1 MSTVRLEAKKMDAN
15 SKSTT
20 VDAAATPRDIPMQ
33 PASLDIWDKKYR
45 LKTKTGDAVDADI
58 DGTYQRVAKAL
69 AEAEPTP
76 EKQQYWIERFA
87 WALRRGAIPA
97 GRITSNA
104 GALEHKPATSTIN
117 CTVSGTIED
126 SMDGILDKV
135 HEAGLTL
142 KAGCGIGYE
151 FSTLR
156 PRGAFVAGAG
166 AYTSGPMSFMD
177 IYDKMCFTVSSAGG
191 RRGAQM
197 GTFDVSHP
205 DVKDF
210 IRAKREDGRLRQFNL
225 SLLITDG
232 FMEAVKT
239 DADWPLVFPINIK
252 ERGDVDLDDAA
263 SVVWRDWPTH
273 KNYIAREDGLVACK
287 VYGQIR
293 ARHLWDM
300 IMVSTY
306 DYAEPGFILI
316 DRVNEMNNN
325 WWCETIRATNPCG
338 EQPLPPYGA
347 CLLGS
352 VNLTKFVRNPFT
364 DQAQFDWEEYK
375 EVVRVFTRMLDNVVE
390 VNGLPLQQQRD
401 EIMRKR
407 RHGMG
412 FLGLGSTVTML
423 QMKYGSAESCEFT
436 ERIAREMA
444 VAGWEMGLALAKE
457 KGAAPI
463 MEERFE
469 VTAEMLRKRPEMAA
483 DGWKLG
489 QEVPG
494 KVLLAKYSR
503 YMQRVAGVAPEL
515 VEELAEVGSRFTH
528 HSSIAPTGTISLSLA
543 NNASNGIEPSFAH
556 HYSRNVIRE
565 GKKSKEKVD
574 VWSFE
579 LLAYRELVNPK
590 AMPFAQDAEG
600 KLPDYFISADDI
612 SPKEHVDV
620 QAAAQKWVDSSISKT
635 ANVPTDYPYE
645 DFKDIYRYAHEQG
658 LKGCTTF
665 RFNPAAFQGVLVKEA
680 DLENTLYRFE
690 LEDGSVVEVKGNE
703 QIEYDGE
710 MHSAANLFD
719 ALKEG
724 YYGKF

>member
-1 MSTVRLEAKKMDAN
+1 MSTVRVEALN
-15 SKSTT
+15 RE
-20 VDAAATPRDIPMQ
+20 AAEIPMQ
-33 PASLDIWDKKYR
+33 PASYDIWDKKYR
-45 LKTKTGDAVDADI
+45 LKSKKGEPVDASI
-58 DGTYQRVAKAL
+58 DHTYQRVARAL
-69 AEAEPTP
+69 SDAEGTP
-76 EKQQYWIERFA
+76 EKQKYWYERFL

-97 GRITSNA
+97 GRVTSNA

-126 SMDGILDKV
+126 SMDGILEKV

-156 PRGAFVAGAG
+156 PRGAYVSGAG

-205 DVKDF
+205 DVKEF

-232 FMEAVKT
+232 FMEAVEN

-252 ERGDVDLDDAA
+252 EKGEIDLDDPAK
-263 SVVWRDWPTH
+263 VIWREWPTH
-273 KNYIAREDGLVACK
+273 KNYVTRDDGLVACK
-287 VYGQIR
+287 IYGHIK
-293 ARHLWDM
+293 AVHLWDM

-325 WWCETIRATNPCG
+325 WWCENIRATNPCG
-338 EQPLPPYGA
+338 EQPLPPYGS

-352 VNLTKFVRNPFT
+352 VNLTTFVRDPFGPK
-364 DQAQFDWEEYK
+364 ARFDWEEYK

-390 VNGLPLQQQRD
+390 INGLPLPQQRG
-401 EIMRKR
+401 EILRKR

-412 FLGLGSTVTML
+412 FLGLGSTLTML
-423 QMKYGSAESCEFT
+423 KMKYGSAESCEFT
-436 ERIAREMA
+436 EQIARDMA
-444 VAGWEMGLALAKE
+444 LAGWEVALSLAEE
-457 KGAAPI
+457 KGPAPI
-463 MEERFE
+463 MNEEFE
-469 VTAEMLRKRPEMAA
+469 VTAEMLRLRPQMVE
-483 DGWKLG
+483 DGYEIGGK
-489 QEVPG
+489 VPG
-494 KVLLAKYSR
+494 RLLHAKYSR
-503 YMQRVAGVAPEL
+503 YMQRVAEVAPEL
-515 VEELAEVGSRFTH
+515 VEKLAKTGARFTH

-565 GKKSKEKVD
+565 GRKTKEKVE
-574 VWSFE
+574 VFSYE
-579 LLAYRELVNPK
+579 LLAYRELINAA
-590 AMPFAQDAEG
+590 AMPFSDKPEE
-600 KLPDYFISADDI
+600 KLPDYFVAADNI
-612 SPKEHVDV
+612 SPVEHVDM

-645 DFKDIYRYAHEQG
+645 DFKDIYRYAHQKG

-690 LEDGSVVEVKGNE
+690 LEDGTVIEAKGNE
-703 QIEYDGE
+703 EIEYDGE
-710 MHSAANLFD
+710 THTAANLFD

>member
-1 MSTVRLEAKKMDAN
+1 MSTVRLEAVK
-15 SKSTT
+15 T
-20 VDAAATPRDIPMQ
+20 AATGTEIPMQ
-33 PASLDIWDKKYR
+33 PASQDIWDKKYR
-45 LKTKTGDAVDADI
+45 LKTKQGEALDADI
-58 DGTYQRVAKAL
+58 DGTYQRVARAL
-69 AEAEPTP
+69 ADAESTN
-76 EKQQYWIERFA
+76 EKRAYWYERFV

-104 GALEHKPATSTIN
+104 GAQQHKPATSTIN

-232 FMEAVKT
+232 FMDAVNS
-239 DADWPLVFPINIK
+239 DGDWPLVFPVNVK
-252 ERGDVDLDDAA
+252 EKGDLDLEDANQ
-263 SVVWRDWPTH
+263 VVWRDWPTH
-273 KNYIAREDGLVACK
+273 KNYVVRDDGLVACK
-287 VYGQIR
+287 IYGHIR

-352 VNLTKFVRNPFT
+352 VNLTKFVRDPFT
-364 DQAQFDWEEYK
+364 DQARFDWEEYK

-390 VNGLPLQQQRD
+390 VNGLPLEQQRA
-401 EIMRKR
+401 EILRKR

-412 FLGLGSTVTML
+412 FLGLGSTLTML
-423 QMKYGSAESCEFT
+423 KHKYGSPESCELT
-436 ERIAREMA
+436 ESIAREMA

-463 MEERFE
+463 MEELFT
-469 VTAEMLRKRPEMAA
+469 VTAEMLRKRPEMAK
-483 DGWKLG
+483 DGWKVG
-489 QEVPG
+489 QEIPG
-494 KVLLAKYSR
+494 KVLHAKYSR
-503 YMQRVAGVAPEL
+503 YMQRVASVAPDL
-515 VEELAEVGSRFTH
+515 VDELAEVGSRFTH

-565 GKKSKEKVD
+565 GKKTKEKVD
-574 VWSFE
+574 VYSYE

-590 AMPFAQDAEG
+590 AMPFSDEADAR
-600 KLPDYFISADDI
+600 LPEYFIAADDI

-645 DFKDIYRYAHEQG
+645 DFKDIYRYAHQQG

-680 DLENTLYRFE
+680 DLENTTYRFE
-690 LEDGSVVEVKGNE
+690 LDDGSVVEVKGNE

-710 MHSAANLFD
+710 MHTAANLFD

>member
-1 MSTVRLEAKKMDAN
+1 MSTVRLEAVKTGMDQN
-15 SKSTT
+15 TSTERNAGKGAS
-20 VDAAATPRDIPMQ
+20 DQAIPMQ
-33 PASLDIWDKKYR
+33 PAAMDIWDKKYR
-45 LKTKTGDAVDADI
+45 LKTKSGEAIDADI

-69 AEAEPTP
+69 AEAEPTT
-76 EKQQYWIERFA
+76 ELQRYWNERFL

-126 SMDGILDKV
+126 SMDGILEKV

-232 FMEAVKT
+232 FMEAVAQ
-239 DADWPLVFPINIK
+239 DGDWPLVFPINAK
-252 ERGDVDLDDAA
+252 EQVDFNVEDVDQVA
-263 SVVWRDWPTH
+263 WRDWPTH
-273 KNYIAREDGLVACK
+273 KNYVTRDDGLVACRI
-287 VYGQIR
+287 YGHIR

-352 VNLTKFVRNPFT
+352 VNLTKFVHNAFT
-364 DQAQFDWEEYK
+364 DQATFDWEEYK

-390 VNGLPLQQQRD
+390 VNGLPLQKQRD
-401 EIMRKR
+401 EILRKR

-423 QMKYGSAESCEFT
+423 QMKYGSKASCEFT

-444 VAGWEMGLALAKE
+444 VAGWETGLALAKE

-463 MEERFE
+463 MEERFT
-469 VTAEMLRKRPEMAA
+469 VTAEMLRKRPEMAG
-483 DGWKLG
+483 DGWKVG
-489 QEVPG
+489 QEIEG
-494 KVLLAKYSR
+494 K
-503 YMQRVAGVAPEL
+503 
-515 VEELAEVGSRFTH
+515 LAETGARFTH

-565 GKKSKEKVD
+565 GKKSKEKID
-574 VWSFE
+574 VWSYE
-579 LLAYRELVNPK
+579 LLAYRELVNPG
-590 AMPFAQDAEG
+590 AMPFAQDADG

-645 DFKDIYRYAHEQG
+645 DFKDIYRYAHQQG

-703 QIEYDGE
+703 RIEYDGE
-710 MHSAANLFD
+710 MHTAANLFD

>member
-1 MSTVRLEAKKMDAN
+1 MSTVRLEAVKTAE
-15 SKSTT
+15 
-20 VDAAATPRDIPMQ
+20 VDAEIPMQ
-33 PASLDIWDKKYR
+33 PASQDIWDKKYR
-45 LKTKTGDAVDADI
+45 LKTKQGEALDADI
-58 DGTYQRVAKAL
+58 DGTYQRVARAL
-69 AEAEPTP
+69 ADAEATP
-76 EKQQYWIERFA
+76 EKRAYWHERFV

-104 GALEHKPATSTIN
+104 GAQQHKPATSTIN

-126 SMDGILDKV
+126 SMDGILEKV

-232 FMEAVKT
+232 FMEAVNT
-239 DADWPLVFPINIK
+239 DADWPLVFPVNIK
-252 ERGDVDLDDAA
+252 EKGDLDLEDA
-263 SVVWRDWPTH
+263 SQVVWRDWPTH
-273 KNYIAREDGLVACK
+273 KTYVSRDDGLVACK
-287 VYGQIR
+287 IYGHIR

-352 VNLTKFVRNPFT
+352 VNLTKFVRKPFT
-364 DQAQFDWEEYK
+364 DEASFDWEEYK

-390 VNGLPLQQQRD
+390 VNGLPLEQQRA
-401 EIMRKR
+401 EILRKR

-412 FLGLGSTVTML
+412 FLGLGSTLTML
-423 QMKYGSAESCEFT
+423 KHKYGSPESCEFT
-436 ERIAREMA
+436 ESIAREMA

-463 MEERFE
+463 MEELFT
-469 VTAEMLRKRPEMAA
+469 VTAEMLRKRPEMAK
-483 DGWKLG
+483 DGWKAG
-489 QEVPG
+489 QEIPG
-494 KVLLAKYSR
+494 KVLHAKYSR
-503 YMQRVAGVAPEL
+503 YMQRVASVAPDL
-515 VEELAEVGSRFTH
+515 VDEMAEVGSRFTH

-574 VWSFE
+574 VYSFE
-579 LLAYRELVNPK
+579 LLAYRELINAK
-590 AMPFAQDAEG
+590 AMPFSDEADAR
-600 KLPDYFISADDI
+600 LPDYFISADDI

-645 DFKDIYRYAHEQG
+645 QFKDIYRYAHEQG

-680 DLENTLYRFE
+680 DLENTTYRFE
-690 LEDGSVVEVKGNE
+690 LEDGNVIEVKGNE

-710 MHSAANLFD
+710 MHTAANLFD

>member
-1 MSTVRLEAKKMDAN
+1 MSTVRLEAVAK
-15 SKSTT
+15 
-20 VDAAATPRDIPMQ
+20 AAAAAEIPMQ
-33 PASLDIWDKKYR
+33 PASWDIWDKKYR
-45 LKTKTGDAVDADI
+45 LKTKQGDAVDADI

-69 AEAEPTP
+69 ADAEPTA
-76 EKQQYWIERFA
+76 EKQKYWYDRFL

-117 CTVSGTIED
+117 CTVSGTITD
-126 SMDGILDKV
+126 SMDGILEKV

-232 FMEAVKT
+232 FMEAVDT
-239 DADWPLVFPINIK
+239 DADWPLVFPINEK
-252 ERGDVDLDDAA
+252 EIGDIDVADAGQ
-263 SVVWRDWPTH
+263 VVWRDWPTTR
-273 KNYIAREDGLVACK
+273 NYITRDDGMVACK
-287 VYGQIR
+287 IYGHIR

-316 DRVNEMNNN
+316 DKVNEMNNN

-352 VNLTKFVRNPFT
+352 VNLTNFVRNAFT
-364 DQAQFDWEEYK
+364 DQATFDWEEYK

-412 FLGLGSTVTML
+412 FLGLGSTMTML
-423 QMKYGSAESCEFT
+423 GMKYGSAPSLDFT
-436 ERIAREMA
+436 DRIARDMA
-444 VAGWEMGLALAKE
+444 VAGWEMGLSLAQE
-457 KGAAPI
+457 KGPAPI
-463 MEERFE
+463 MEERFA
-469 VTAEMLRKRPEMAA
+469 VTAEMLRKRPEMVK
-483 DGWKLG
+483 DGWKIG
-489 QEVPG
+489 QEIPG
-494 KVLLAKYSR
+494 KVLHARYSR

-515 VEELAEVGSRFTH
+515 VDQLAETGARFTH

-556 HYSRNVIRE
+556 HYSRNIIRE

-574 VWSFE
+574 VYSFE

-590 AMPFAQDAEG
+590 AMPFSDDPAA

-645 DFKDIYRYAHEQG
+645 DFKDIYRYAYQQG

-703 QIEYDGE
+703 EIEYDGE
-710 MHSAANLFD
+710 MHTAANLFD